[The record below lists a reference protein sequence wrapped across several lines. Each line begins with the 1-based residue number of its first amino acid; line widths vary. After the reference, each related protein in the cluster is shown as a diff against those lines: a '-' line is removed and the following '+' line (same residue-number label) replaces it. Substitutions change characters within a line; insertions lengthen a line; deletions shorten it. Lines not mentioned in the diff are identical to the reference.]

1 MARLPD
7 CIQSLLTSERGST
20 AIVVALSMTLV
31 MAGAAFGVETSYWY
45 YKDMQLQAAA
55 DAAAYAGALEKREGG
70 DLDDAE
76 VAGTKAAADNGYD
89 EAKGTADFNSP
100 PSTGSHLTSNAVEV
114 TLEETSQRYF
124 SSLILNTPVILRARA
139 VATYE
144 DAGSACVLALHTSA
158 SKAALFS
165 GSSTSKFLGCSVMSN
180 SVADDAVK
188 IQGTGKLET
197 SCIYAVGGVSS
208 TTSGMKLD
216 DPDCPTPQI
225 NVSPVHDPFAKVEA
239 PTAPTTPC
247 QSASSSPLQP
257 GKYCSGLSLSGTKT
271 LSPGVY
277 YISGGDFK
285 VNASANISGTGVT
298 IYLTGTARV
307 SMNGNSTS
315 KLSAPTDSGNPYKG
329 MLFFGDRSNS
339 ATTKNIFNGTAD
351 SLLTG
356 AIYFA
361 TQTVQFNG
369 NFSGDEGCTQ
379 IVGLTVEWNGNAN
392 FKKDC
397 TAYGMDAI
405 PAAELVKLV
414 E

>member
-1 MARLPD
+1 
-7 CIQSLLTSERGST
+7 
-20 AIVVALSMTLV
+20 MTLV
-31 MAGAAFGVETSYWY
+31 AAGAAFGVETSYWY

-100 PSTGSHLTSNAVEV
+100 PATGSHLTSNAVEV

-216 DPDCPTPQI
+216 DPDCVTPQV
-225 NVSPVHDPFAKVEA
+225 NVSPVADPFLKVEA
-239 PTAPTTPC
+239 PTEPTGC
-247 QSASSSPLQP
+247 QSTSASPLQP

-277 YISGGDFK
+277 YISGGDFR
-285 VNASANISGTGVT
+285 VNANASVTGAGVT

-307 SMNGNSTS
+307 SMNGTSTT
-315 KLSAPTDSGNPYKG
+315 KLSAPTATDNPYRG

-361 TQTVQFNG
+361 TQTIQFNG

-392 FKKDC
+392 IKKDC